1 MKKTFKIKIKSFLSM
16 ILYKRVEI
24 FSQKKPTSQIML
36 FAIALIF
43 GIVLALQ
50 IKTIEKNQEVI
61 EAAKTDYNY
70 YANLLASEKEYTKT
84 KTEQL
89 EELKIRKNEL
99 LEKSLLE
106 SGDTALLDELRKI
119 NKIAGFTDV
128 SGPGIIVTLNDQ
140 LVNDPA
146 YPANTSSIHDLDIRQ
161 VVDVMRSCGAVAI
174 SINGER
180 VVTTSEITCNG
191 PTVQVN
197 KKKFSIP
204 YVISAIGD
212 VVLMKSILESDNYLI
227 NRILSNIQFEIEIKE
242 EISILAFSDYDK
254 IEQYIDSF
262 EEVTTS

>member
-1 MKKTFKIKIKSFLSM
+1 
-16 ILYKRVEI
+16 
-24 FSQKKPTSQIML
+24 
-36 FAIALIF
+36 
-43 GIVLALQ
+43 
-50 IKTIEKNQEVI
+50 
-61 EAAKTDYNY
+61 
-70 YANLLASEKEYTKT
+70 
-84 KTEQL
+84 
-89 EELKIRKNEL
+89 
-99 LEKSLLE
+99 
-106 SGDTALLDELRKI
+106 
-119 NKIAGFTDV
+119 
-128 SGPGIIVTLNDQ
+128 